1 MHGHIVAGG
10 EQVVL
15 RFGAADAAR
24 EHPGMRH
31 GNVRIEAER
40 LHAQRIAR
48 VGYQRADF
56 TQADHTQRFAHDFR
70 ADKFVLAFF
79 HQLGDALFALERLA
93 PGNAAHDVARGQQHA
108 RQHQFLHGVGIGTR
122 GVKNHH
128 ALLAK
133 GVQGNVVHARARARY
148 ALDALRQGELV

>member
-1 MHGHIVAGG
+1 MP
-10 EQVVL
+10 
-15 RFGAADAAR
+15 R
-24 EHPGMRH
+24 ELP
-31 GNVRIEAER
+31 A
-40 LHAQRIAR
+40 LATSAP
-48 VGYQRADF
+48 DF

-133 GVQGNVVHARARARY
+133 GVQGNVVHACARARH
-148 ALDALRQGELV
+148 ALDALRQGELVQICATHQYGVRIFHRGETSYSSAGRISL